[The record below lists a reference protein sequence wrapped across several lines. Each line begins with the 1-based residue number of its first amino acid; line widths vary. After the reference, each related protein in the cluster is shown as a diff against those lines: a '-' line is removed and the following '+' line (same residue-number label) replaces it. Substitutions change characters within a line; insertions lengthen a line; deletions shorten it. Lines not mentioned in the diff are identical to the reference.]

1 MAKISGLIKLL
12 RPINCLVMS
21 FAIVVGALLAAG
33 LNIPWINML
42 YGGITAFTLTAA
54 AMAINDYYDYDI
66 DVINEPNRP
75 LPSGAVSKKEAVSV
89 TAILT
94 VIGLAAA
101 YAASLYCL
109 IFAFTFWIVMGA
121 YSTVGKRSG
130 LAGNFLV
137 SACISAPFL
146 YGSLLALDFIQL
158 NTLLFAAMA
167 FLSNT
172 GREVA
177 KGIVDVQGDKSYGI
191 KTVAVRF
198 GEKKAAFTAAF
209 FFLFAVCLS
218 ALPPI
223 LGIVSVWFIP
233 LVLITDVG
241 LVWCS
246 ISLIINPRR
255 ENARKIKKTV
265 LFLFIFGLLSFIGGM
280 FG

>member
-33 LNIPWINML
+33 LNIPWISMF
-42 YGGITAFTLTAA
+42 YGGITAYTLTAA
-54 AMAINDYYDYDI
+54 AMAINDYYDYGI
-66 DVINEPNRP
+66 DVINEPSRP
-75 LPSGAVSKKEAVSV
+75 LPSGAVSKKEAVIV

-101 YAASLYCL
+101 YVVSLYCL
-109 IFAFTFWIVMGA
+109 IFAFAFWIVMGA